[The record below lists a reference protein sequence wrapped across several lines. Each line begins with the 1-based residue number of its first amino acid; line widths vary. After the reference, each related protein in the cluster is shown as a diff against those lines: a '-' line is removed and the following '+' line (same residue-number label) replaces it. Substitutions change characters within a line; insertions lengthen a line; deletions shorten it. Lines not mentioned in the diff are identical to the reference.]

1 MIVGRS
7 LQQKLKPR
15 GKPRGTSITAG
26 TLRALS
32 RKGCIKSRGMVTRTP
47 RRGWLWRRS
56 SKGAMSVHSAE
67 RRMVEAWPCAPMTP
81 TVQAVRG

>member
-47 RRGWLWRRS
+47 RRGWLWKRS
-56 SKGAMSVHSAE
+56 SEGKMSAHSAK
-67 RRMVEAWPCAPMTP
+67 RRMVVAWSCAPETSK
-81 TVQAVRG
+81 RGQ